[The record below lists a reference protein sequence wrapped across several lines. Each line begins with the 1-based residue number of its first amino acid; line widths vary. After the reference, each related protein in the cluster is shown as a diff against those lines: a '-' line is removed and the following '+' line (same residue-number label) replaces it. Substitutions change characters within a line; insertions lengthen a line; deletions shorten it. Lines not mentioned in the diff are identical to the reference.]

1 MPDPR
6 IEKLSEVLVQYSTA
20 VKPGDRVLIQGHV
33 LSEPLIKEI
42 YIQTLQ
48 AGGHPLV
55 IPQLPG
61 MGQLFMSHASD
72 DQLKHIPEPL
82 KMALEIYDVAITI
95 MGSDN
100 TKELSNVAPDR
111 LQLSNQA
118 RSELMKTMMQR
129 MGDGSL
135 RWVGTQFPMTGN
147 AQDADMSL
155 REYED
160 MVYGACLPD
169 MNDPVGYWKRFSSWQ
184 EKIVQWLKG
193 KDTVHV
199 TGRETDLRLK
209 ITGRSFMNC
218 NGRQN
223 MPDGEV
229 CTSPVEDSMNGHV
242 CFSYPTIYQ
251 GREVTGVRLW
261 FENGKVVKA
270 AADKGGEFL
279 QSVLDTDEGSRLVGE
294 FAIGTNEGIT
304 KFTRSILFDE
314 KINGSFHMA
323 IGAGL
328 PEAGGKNESAI
339 HWDMICDLR
348 EGGEIRVDDELLYKN
363 GSFVIDF

>member
-6 IEKLSEVLVQYSTA
+6 IEKLAEVLVHYSTA

-42 YIQTLQ
+42 YVKTLQ
-48 AGGHPLV
+48 AGGYPLV
-55 IPQLPG
+55 FSQLAG

-72 DQLKHIPEPL
+72 DQIKHIPEPM
-82 KMALEIYDVAITI
+82 KMALETYDVAITI

-100 TKELSNVAPDR
+100 TKELSNIAPDK

-118 RSELMKTMMQR
+118 RTELMKTMMKR

-147 AQDADMSL
+147 AQDAEMSL

-169 MNDPVGYWKRFSSWQ
+169 MDDPVGYWKRFSTWQ
-184 EKIVQWLKG
+184 GKIVEWLKG
-193 KDTVHV
+193 KQTVRV
-199 TGRETDLRLK
+199 TGRETELLLD
-209 ITGRSFMNC
+209 ITGRGFLNC
-218 NGRQN
+218 DGRQN

-229 CTSPVEDSMNGHV
+229 CTSPVENSMNGYV
-242 CFSYPTIYQ
+242 YFSYPTIYQ

-270 AADKGGEFL
+270 SAEKGEDFL
-279 QSVLDTDEGSRLVGE
+279 ISVLDTDEGAHFVGE
-294 FAIGTNEGIT
+294 FAIGTNAGIT

-323 IGAGL
+323 LGAGL

-348 EGGEIRVDDELLYKN
+348 ESGEIRVDDELLYKN
-363 GSFVIDF
+363 GAFVKEF

>member
-6 IEKLSEVLVQYSTA
+6 IEKLAEVLVRYSTA

-33 LSEPLIKEI
+33 LSEPLLKET
-42 YIQTLQ
+42 YLKTLQ
-48 AGGHPLV
+48 TGGYPWV
-55 IPQLPG
+55 VPQLAG

-72 DQLKHIPEPL
+72 DQIKHIPEPI
-82 KMALEIYDVAITI
+82 KMALETYDVAITI

-100 TKELSNVAPDR
+100 TKELSNIAPEK

-118 RSELMKTMMQR
+118 RTELMKTMMQR

-169 MNDPVGYWKRFSSWQ
+169 LDDPVGYWRRFSAWQ

-193 KDTVHV
+193 KNSIHV
-199 TGRETDLRLK
+199 TGRETDLHLK
-209 ITGRSFMNC
+209 ITGRNFMNC

-242 CFSYPTIYQ
+242 YFSYPTIYQ

-270 AADKGGEFL
+270 SADKGGEFL
-279 QSVLDTDEGSRLVGE
+279 QSVLDTDEGSRFVGE

-304 KFTRSILFDE
+304 RFTRSILFDE

-348 EGGEIRVDDELLYKN
+348 DGGEIRVDDELLYKN